1 VVYEYITNTKE
12 SSPALRIAAPLRPL
26 LFVLAKLRR
35 SDLSHRYLLGR

>member
-1 VVYEYITNTKE
+1 
-12 SSPALRIAAPLRPL
+12 LRIAAPLRPL